1 MFCDVKFCARSQ
13 IRRDYFH
20 PTIFL
25 HGDIFLFVS
34 QPYELCLTHIFDLYL
49 GMFTSLTL
57 PSKTASLW
65 LFCLCS
71 LADRRDYFHPTI
83 FWHGDIFFCVCD
95 PNTGTFEN
103 WLSTVK
109 ALRPHSARYA
119 RFVPPAFGRWR
130 GLRWDNLNYFRGPG
144 VKQGVKWSKKLQG
157 TWIFGFKP
165 LFFS

>member
-1 MFCDVKFCARSQ
+1 MFCDVKFSARSQ

-25 HGDIFLFVS
+25 HGDIFFLWATLMSYALPIFLTYFWARS
-34 QPYELCLTHIFDLYL
+34 LRSRCLLRLRPCD
-49 GMFTSLTL
+49 
-57 PSKTASLW
+57 
-65 LFCLCS
+65 CS
-71 LADRRDYFHPTI
+71 VCVRPQIRRDYFHPTI

-130 GLRWDNLNYFRGPG
+130 GLRWDKNLHW
-144 VKQGVKWSKKLQG
+144 VQ
-157 TWIFGFKP
+157 
-165 LFFS
+165 